1 MSPIARNLMGAVA
14 ALALT
19 AWQGAA
25 LSTSLSGTAGQTHSV
40 TVHYADLDLNR
51 AAAGSA
57 GAERLPSPVPDRCR
71 PEGGAC
77 LLPRVQQALTDI
89 ERAVDD
95 VRGERQSGPVKV
107 TTLSSF
113 LQQWLLPRM
122 ARFRAAHPEVA
133 LHLQSSPN
141 TVDFVREDF
150 HLAIR
155 FGTGGW
161 PNVRAEKLLEE
172 WLLPVCAPAL
182 YKKYGPVRNVDD
194 LRRYPLLHSVSEPWT
209 TWMFDGRADDPSA
222 GFRGALYDD
231 SQAVVR
237 LAVQGDGLALGRWC
251 LVADDVG
258 SGALVAAGDR
268 PVRFERSYWV
278 VWPNRAHE
286 LPGVK
291 AFISWLRIEAA
302 AFPAPSSALAA

>member
-1 MSPIARNLMGAVA
+1 LGSLRVFVAVA
-14 ALALT
+14 D
-19 AWQGAA
+19 
-25 LSTSLSGTAGQTHSV
+25 H
-40 TVHYADLDLNR
+40 LNFTR
-51 AAAGSA
+51 AADALGVTASA
-57 GAERLPSPVPDRCR
+57 ASLQIRALEGYLAR
-71 PEGGAC
+71 PLFRRNGRQVHLTSEGAC

-141 TVDFVREDF
+141 AVDFVREDF

-286 LPGVK
+286 VPGVK

-302 AFPAPSSALAA
+302 AFPAPSSAPAA

>member
-1 MSPIARNLMGAVA
+1 MSPMAKNLMGAVA

-71 PEGGAC
+71 SEGGAC

-95 VRGERQSGPVKV
+95 VRGERQS
-107 TTLSSF
+107 
-113 LQQWLLPRM
+113 
-122 ARFRAAHPEVA
+122 
-133 LHLQSSPN
+133 
-141 TVDFVREDF
+141 
-150 HLAIR
+150 
-155 FGTGGW
+155 
-161 PNVRAEKLLEE
+161 
-172 WLLPVCAPAL
+172 
-182 YKKYGPVRNVDD
+182 GPVRNVDD

-222 GFRGALYDD
+222 GFRGARYDD
-231 SQAVVR
+231 SQAVVPR
-237 LAVQGDGLALGRWC
+237 AVQGHGLALARWVPPATGPSASSAAIGSFDPTGRTNSQ
-251 LVADDVG
+251 A
-258 SGALVAAGDR
+258 SR
-268 PVRFERSYWV
+268 
-278 VWPNRAHE
+278 
-286 LPGVK
+286 
-291 AFISWLRIEAA
+291 
-302 AFPAPSSALAA
+302 PSSAGYGSKRQPFLHRPAPRSPRSYCFSGKTIQAIFAPKQGVFWTNNNSAQSVDSPELCQPGSQGMAQQGIAGLPLLRRRQGA

>member
-95 VRGERQSGPVKV
+95 VRGERQSGPV
-107 TTLSSF
+107 
-113 LQQWLLPRM
+113 
-122 ARFRAAHPEVA
+122 
-133 LHLQSSPN
+133 
-141 TVDFVREDF
+141 
-150 HLAIR
+150 
-155 FGTGGW
+155 
-161 PNVRAEKLLEE
+161 
-172 WLLPVCAPAL
+172 
-182 YKKYGPVRNVDD
+182 RNVDD

-231 SQAVVR
+231 SQAVVPR
-237 LAVQGDGLALGRWC
+237 AVPRNRVSSGPITIARSRWTHPSCANPDRRVWRSRALRACHCSGGAKGLRNC
-251 LVADDVG
+251 T
-258 SGALVAAGDR
+258 S
-268 PVRFERSYWV
+268 P
-278 VWPNRAHE
+278 PT
-286 LPGVK
+286 
-291 AFISWLRIEAA
+291 
-302 AFPAPSSALAA
+302 